1 MDLLREKRIE
11 RGLTQKELAKELG
24 VSTNTLTKWE
34 NRYSR
39 PSRKSIK
46 MLSDYFDVP
55 ARMFINELVD
65 AVNSVFAETDEDE
78 LWRRVDHHV
87 IDYMGI
93 PFEREK
99 TDINGKLVKR
109 GESQ

>member
-55 ARMFINELVD
+55 ARMFINEFFGTNKASTWEAGV
-65 AVNSVFAETDEDE
+65 
-78 LWRRVDHHV
+78 
-87 IDYMGI
+87 
-93 PFEREK
+93 
-99 TDINGKLVKR
+99 
-109 GESQ
+109 